1 MIGVYVSAG
10 WCPPC
15 RAFSPILSNWA
26 KERKKDFD
34 VVFVSLDKR
43 FVSSSP
49 RPTPSRVWLSSYLVL
64 RKFCTYGGW
73 STYISMSHLFFLSVK
88 LIVFCDGF
96 STPRPPSPN
105 KAVNQRTSTS
115 KDARLDILANRP
127 SRIRFTCGKPYPLKT
142 SECSV
147 PCALR
152 AEQRARDAQLRRWKG
167 LLAAAFRTGI
177 HQAQSSRIVRCP
189 SLAHPHHC

>member
-1 MIGVYVSAG
+1 MTWSSFRWTKGSCLRLRAPLLLACGFLRILFSENFVPMVDGAHTSL
-10 WCPPC
+10 C
-15 RAFSPILSNWA
+15 RIF
-26 KERKKDFD
+26 
-34 VVFVSLDKR
+34 
-43 FVSSSP
+43 
-49 RPTPSRVWLSSYLVL
+49 
-64 RKFCTYGGW
+64 
-73 STYISMSHLFFLSVK
+73 FFLSVK